1 LTLGDSRNS
10 KQFQYTTNEGCGTPS
25 GAAAERGR
33 MHQRLTSI
41 LETTVLLYMS
51 GGPNPAYL
59 IGAGFKLFA
68 ERPNLMAEFDC
79 N

>member
-1 LTLGDSRNS
+1 
-10 KQFQYTTNEGCGTPS
+10 
-25 GAAAERGR
+25 